1 MTLATQDIDEGYL
14 LQWHSSKKEQRTPPR
29 KHKRETK
36 SKLSTK
42 LFVVM
47 LWVAF
52 GSILAWYYDSTTID
66 IGDHFISTTNS
77 GWEVAD
83 KENINAI
90 VIKITDI
97 NGNKQL
103 VRFAYRLENGS
114 YLQSDRELSINSLNS
129 LYERLDASTMGAKKL

>member
-1 MTLATQDIDEGYL
+1 MTLATHDIDEPRL
-14 LQWHSSKKEQRTPPR
+14 HSPKSEQR

-52 GSILAWYYDSTTID
+52 GSLLAWYYDSTTID
-66 IGDHFISTTNS
+66 IGDHFISTTNT

-83 KENINAI
+83 KENSNAF

-97 NGNKQL
+97 NGKKQL
-103 VRFAYRLENGS
+103 VRFAYRLKNGT
-114 YLQSDRELSINSLNS
+114 YLQSDRELSIDSLNS
-129 LYERLDASTMGAKKL
+129 LYERLDTSTTGATKL

>member
-1 MTLATQDIDEGYL
+1 MIVETQDIDEPR
-14 LQWHSSKKEQRTPPR
+14 WHSPKKEQRTPPPPR

-42 LFVVM
+42 LFFVM

-52 GSILAWYYDSTTID
+52 AVLAWYYESTRINID
-66 IGDHFISTTNS
+66 DHFISTVNS

-97 NGNKQL
+97 NREQQL
-103 VRFAYRLENGS
+103 LRFAYRIDSGS
-114 YLQSDRELSINSLNS
+114 YLQSDREMSIDSLNR
-129 LYERLDASTMGAKKL
+129 LYERTDVSTFGAKKL

>member
-1 MTLATQDIDEGYL
+1 MTLATQQFDEPRCTP
-14 LQWHSSKKEQRTPPR
+14 KNEQR
-29 KHKRETK
+29 KHKRETN

-52 GSILAWYYDSTTID
+52 GSLLAWYYDSTTID
-66 IGDHFISTTNS
+66 IGDHFISTTNT

-83 KENINAI
+83 KENSNAF

-97 NGNKQL
+97 NGKKQL
-103 VRFAYRLENGS
+103 VRFAYRLKNGT
-114 YLQSDRELSINSLNS
+114 YLQSDRELSIDSLNS
-129 LYERLDASTMGAKKL
+129 LYERLDTSTTGATKL